1 MDKFLI
7 NKIGATL
14 IKKKKT
20 VAVAES
26 VTAGNVQAALS
37 LAKDARKFFQG
48 GITAYNL
55 GQKARHLD
63 IEPIEAEA
71 SNCVSE
77 VVAKQMAKRICE
89 SFLTDYGIGITGYAS
104 TVPEEGITKLFA
116 FVCIATKT
124 KNIVMKKISCP
135 KMSPHR
141 AQHFYTEEVL
151 KLFEKAIR
159 G

>member
-20 VAVAES
+20 LAVAES
-26 VTAGNVQAALS
+26 VTAGNVLAALS

-48 GITAYNL
+48 GIVTYNL
-55 GQKARHLD
+55 GQKTRHLN

-77 VVAKQMAKRICE
+77 IVATQMAKHICE
-89 SFLTDYGIGITGYAS
+89 SFLTGYGIGVTGYAS
-104 TVPEEGITKLFA
+104 PVPEQDINQLYA
-116 FVCIATKT
+116 YVCIATKS
-124 KNIVMKKISCP
+124 KILINKKLQCK
-135 KMSPHR
+135 KMAPHKV
-141 AQHFYTEEVL
+141 QLYYTEQVL
-151 KLFEKAIR
+151 KLFDKLL
-159 G
+159 GH